1 MLLPSLFVLGAAAVL
16 SVLSL
21 NLLATFKP
29 IQGRLF
35 RTTTGG
41 VAGGGSAWYFAGYTP
56 TIDYFAACIDGT
68 LGVGGVIFLVSFSA
82 CMIVWGVNL
91 VKTHRTLIV

>member
-1 MLLPSLFVLGAAAVL
+1 MAFVSLFVLGTAAVL

-41 VAGGGSAWYFAGYTP
+41 VVGGGSAWYFSGYTP
-56 TIDYFAACIDGT
+56 TIDYFAACMSGN
-68 LGVGGVIFLVSFSA
+68 LGVGGFLFLIAFSA

-91 VKTHRTLIV
+91 VKTHRTLIL